1 MSFLSPGARWLLALG
16 LVCASASAG
25 AQNLGPEVSDELF
38 AETLNQE
45 RVRLQDERDRTN
57 AQFHAQEQ
65 ACKRSFFVNACMKKL
80 VERERELTA
89 ALNKREQVLNEAERQ
104 RRVKAAL
111 ARTAAKQEAQAE
123 RELSDA
129 PAQAAARR
137 AQEIQ
142 AREQTRLQREADAQ
156 ARAAQLQER
165 EREAAQR
172 QQVREEAVRARSA
185 LPALPVPAQAAP
197 DR

>member
-1 MSFLSPGARWLLALG
+1 MLARWLLALG
-16 LVCASASAG
+16 LVCAGATAG
-25 AQNLGPEVSDELF
+25 AQDLGPEVPDERF
-38 AETLNQE
+38 AETVSQE
-45 RVRLQDERDRTN
+45 RTRLLADRERTN
-57 AQFHAQEQ
+57 AAFNAQEQ

-80 VERERELTA
+80 AEREREVTA

-123 RELSDA
+123 REQSDA

-172 QQVREEAVRARSA
+172 QQAREEAVRARSA
-185 LPALPVPAQAAP
+185 MPALPAPAKPAP